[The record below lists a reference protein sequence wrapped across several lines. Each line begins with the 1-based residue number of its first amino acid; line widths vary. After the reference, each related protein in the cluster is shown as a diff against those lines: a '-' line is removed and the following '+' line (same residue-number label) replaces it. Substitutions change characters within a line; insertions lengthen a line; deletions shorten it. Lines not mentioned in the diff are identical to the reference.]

1 MLLMD
6 EPFGALDAM
15 TRDLLHDELEALWTR
30 TGLTV
35 LFVTHNVREAV
46 RLGNRVVLLTSR
58 PGRIA
63 EEYPVEIR
71 PAAPHRLHP
80 GRRARGNDH
89 RPAPRGGASPWRPSK
104 LSSPGSTRSSSSSPG
119 AGAGRRRIW
128 AATWPKLGAIVIALL
143 LWQIVVWSGWKPDYL
158 LPGPVAV
165 FQTLFDNFGDY
176 VSAAVTTLQR
186 AAIGFGVA
194 VVIGT
199 LIGALVVKS
208 RILRSAVGSMITG
221 LMTMPSIAWFPA
233 AIVLFGLKESA
244 ILFVI
249 VIGAA
254 PSVANGFIAG
264 VDNTPPILVRAARM
278 LGARGL
284 VVVPPRRA
292 PGRAARRTS
301 AA

>member
-1 MLLMD
+1 MATLEAELA
-6 EPFGALDAM
+6 GLDA
-15 TRDLLHDELEALWTR
+15 LEI
-30 TGLTV
+30 
-35 LFVTHNVREAV
+35 
-46 RLGNRVVLLTSR
+46 VVS
-58 PGRIA
+58 
-63 EEYPVEIR
+63 
-71 PAAPHRLHP
+71 
-80 GRRARGNDH
+80 
-89 RPAPRGGASPWRPSK
+89 
-104 LSSPGSTRSSSSSPG
+104 
-119 AGAGRRRIW
+119 RRRSRGSRVW
-128 AATWPKLGAIVIALL
+128 AAVWPKVGAVTIALL
-143 LWQIVVWSGWKPDYL
+143 LWQLVVWSGWKPDYL

-165 FQTLFDNFGDY
+165 FGSLFDNFGDY
-176 VSAAVTTLQR
+176 VSAAFVTLQR

-208 RILRSAVGSMITG
+208 RVLRSAVGSMITG

-278 LGARGL
+278 LGAKGWSSFRYVVLPAALPTYIGGL
-284 VVVPPRRA
+284 KQGWAFAWRSLLAGELLVQIAGKESLGRDLDTARQFADYKALYATMIVILVIGIGVDSLIFGQLERRI
-292 PGRAARRTS
+292 RRRYGLIDAS
-301 AA
+301 VND

>member
-1 MLLMD
+1 MATLEAELA
-6 EPFGALDAM
+6 GLDA
-15 TRDLLHDELEALWTR
+15 LEL
-30 TGLTV
+30 
-35 LFVTHNVREAV
+35 
-46 RLGNRVVLLTSR
+46 VVPRRRSR
-58 PGRIA
+58 
-63 EEYPVEIR
+63 
-71 PAAPHRLHP
+71 
-80 GRRARGNDH
+80 
-89 RPAPRGGASPWRPSK
+89 AS
-104 LSSPGSTRSSSSSPG
+104 
-119 AGAGRRRIW
+119 RIW

-143 LWQIVVWSGWKPDYL
+143 LWQIIVWSGWKPDYL

-165 FQTLFDNFGDY
+165 FQTLFDNLGDY

-278 LGARGL
+278 LGARGWSAFRHVVLPAALPTYIGGLKQGWAFAWRSLLAGELL
-284 VVVPPRRA
+284 VLIAGKNSLGRELDTARQFADYKGLYATMIVILVIGILVDSLFFGKIERGIRRRYGLVDA
-292 PGRAARRTS
+292 S
-301 AA
+301 VSDEE